1 MEFFDTHAHFEPSLE
16 YVREL
21 LSRAREAGVTRVL
34 AVGGSDELAAGAS
47 LAVAVAAEDL
57 GKYPIVGKS
66 VGWDRDQLDKSPESL
81 SFEGAVA
88 LGEIGLD
95 YHYSPETRK
104 AQMELFARQLEI
116 ARSRDLPVIIHTRE
130 ADDDTLGILR
140 EIPSHGVIHSFT
152 GNTIFC
158 RQLLDLGFS
167 ISMSGIVT
175 FRAAENVRES
185 ARLIPLDRLLIETD
199 TPYLAPVPMR
209 GNPNEPQFV
218 VHTARFLA
226 DFYSMDLEDLAAA
239 TTANAIQ
246 LFRFGGKEDA

>member
-16 YVREL
+16 YIREV
-21 LSRAREAGVTRVL
+21 LSRAREAGVTRIL

-47 LAVAVAAEDL
+47 LAVEVAAENLD
-57 GKYPIVGKS
+57 KYPIVGKS

-95 YHYSPETRK
+95 YHYSPETSK
-104 AQMELFARQLEI
+104 AQMDLFARQLEI

-152 GNTIFC
+152 GSPTFC

-218 VHTARFLA
+218 VHTAKFLA
-226 DFYSMDLEDLAAA
+226 DFYTMDLKDFAAA
-239 TTANAIQ
+239 TTANATQ
-246 LFRFGGKEDA
+246 LFRFGGKEGA

>member
-16 YVREL
+16 YVREV

-47 LAVAVAAEDL
+47 LAVEVAAENLD
-57 GKYPIVGKS
+57 KYPIVGRS

-104 AQMELFARQLEI
+104 AQMDLFARQLEI
-116 ARSRDLPVIIHTRE
+116 ACSRDLPVIIHTRE

-152 GNTIFC
+152 GNPTFC

-185 ARLIPLDRLLIETD
+185 ARLIPLDRLL
-199 TPYLAPVPMR
+199 
-209 GNPNEPQFV
+209 
-218 VHTARFLA
+218 
-226 DFYSMDLEDLAAA
+226 
-239 TTANAIQ
+239 
-246 LFRFGGKEDA
+246 